1 LCLLAVSFLFVNSA
15 AARIYL
21 DITSADLRKLP
32 VAVPHFIDKKKP
44 GVITKKGQELAGLL
58 GDALAF
64 HGFLTIVPSNS
75 YNDDRSTN
83 WASVGADFVVLA
95 NFELTTDDAMVME
108 LRFIDT
114 DNNKM
119 LAGKRYRA
127 TWSRINKLVL
137 KFADEIILKLTGES
151 GISNTDIAF
160 VSDKTGYKEIYVA
173 DILGREIK
181 QVTRHKNLAVSP
193 RFSPDGSRLAYT
205 SYHRGNP
212 NLYITDLSQ
221 STKTKAVSWRRGLNV
236 APAWSPN
243 GKKMITTLSKDGNPD
258 LYVMTTNGTV
268 LKRLTRDQGISVSA
282 TWSPDSRKIAFV
294 SDRSGTPQIY
304 IMTVDNQK
312 VTRLTFSGNENTTP
326 SWSPK
331 GDLIAYTGV
340 ESGNHHLF
348 VISPEGGHPTKLTEY
363 WGNYESPS
371 WSPDGRQI
379 VFSRTRNDK
388 QQLCRLF
395 LYGKGI
401 TPMFNIEANQTFPQW
416 SPRLKYQ

>member
-1 LCLLAVSFLFVNSA
+1 MTFLFANSA

-32 VAVPHFIDKKKP
+32 IAVPHFIDKKNP
-44 GVITKKGQELAGLL
+44 EAITEKGRELAGLL
-58 GDALAF
+58 GEALAF
-64 HGFLTIVPSNS
+64 HGFITIVPSSS
-75 YNDDRSTN
+75 YNNDRSTK
-83 WASVGADFVVLA
+83 WSSVGADFVVLA
-95 NFELTTDDAMVME
+95 NYETTASGMVTE

-114 DNNKM
+114 DGNKM

-127 TWSRINKLVL
+127 PWSKANDLVL
-137 KFADEIILKLTGES
+137 KFADEVILKLSGEN
-151 GISNTDIAF
+151 GISNTKIAF

-173 DILGREIK
+173 DILGKEIK
-181 QVTRHKNLAVSP
+181 QITRHKNLTVSP
-193 RFSPDGSRLAYT
+193 RFSPDGSLLAYT

-221 STKTKAVSWRRGLNV
+221 SKKTKAVSWRKGLNV
-236 APAWSPN
+236 APAWSPDA
-243 GKKMITTLSKDGNPD
+243 KKLITTLSKDGNPD
-258 LYVMTTNGTV
+258 LYLMTTNGTV
-268 LKRLTRDQGISVSA
+268 QKRLTQNAGINVSA
-282 TWSPDSRKIAFV
+282 SWSPDGQKVAFV

-304 IMTVDNQK
+304 VMTVNNQK

-331 GDLIAYTGV
+331 DDLIAYTGL
-340 ESGNHHLF
+340 SNGNHHLF
-348 VISPEGGHPTKLTEY
+348 VIPAAGGKPTKLTDF

-379 VFSRTRNDK
+379 VFARSRNNK
-388 QQLCRLF
+388 QQLCRIF

-401 TPMFNIEANQTFPQW
+401 TPMFNIEDNQTFPQW
-416 SPRLKYQ
+416 SPRLQY